1 MLASTHTHTHH
12 TATSTSRLST
22 SRTTRHLDITS
33 LRRQLRGMRC
43 TGEWSEEVGVCASV
57 SKRGLVRLDGAGVVW
72 LRRRVEVDLELEL
85 LPVAP
90 APPPA
95 PPPLTPPPSPSLGL
109 LRFRPRGLCVLATGA
124 EAEPTREPAPPASFS
139 KKAALLLIASTLPS
153 L

>member
-1 MLASTHTHTHH
+1 M
-12 TATSTSRLST
+12 
-22 SRTTRHLDITS
+22 
-33 LRRQLRGMRC
+33 
-43 TGEWSEEVGVCASV
+43 CASV

-72 LRRRVEVDLELEL
+72 LRRRVEPELELEL

-95 PPPLTPPPSPSLGL
+95 PPPLTPPPSLGL
-109 LRFRPRGLCVLATGA
+109 LRFRPRGLCVLATGT

-139 KKAALLLIASTLPS
+139 KKAARLLIASTLPS